1 MRFLLPVVVCL
12 AITAAPSVGLAAE
25 PNPDRP
31 SLQGGWTL
39 YPPGVTP
46 AMSPHPTIT
55 DQLEAMSA
63 GRTDAVKLSMGAI
76 EQISVL
82 DRAPQEWLSKPPVLA
97 DALRR
102 LKGLPPDIKGAPP
115 FPAL

>member
-1 MRFLLPVVVCL
+1 MRILLPAVVCL

-25 PNPDRP
+25 PNPDPP

-63 GRTDAVKLSMGAI
+63 GRTDAVKLSMGGI
-76 EQISVL
+76 EQISRL
-82 DRAPQEWLSKPPVLA
+82 DRPPQEWLSKPTVLA
-97 DALRR
+97 DALR
-102 LKGLPPDIKGAPP
+102 KMEGLPPDIPSWP
-115 FPAL
+115 